1 MDQANKRLKILEH
14 DLAKLDMQKKNKNDD
29 SDSDDDDDDLNDR
42 EGLETERNELV
53 KANAARQ
60 AKLDEYEKNKKWN
73 VDNMFHVTEER
84 SIVNPSAGKL
94 GYTETGFIVPTDDA
108 EPKEAATA
116 TSSKVVAE
124 EAQGETKKPASTT
137 TTDSKPAATTTAAK
151 KPVAGPSPPPKSA
164 AAAKSSSSATTT
176 AVATAE
182 KKKFDDNDLGV
193 MMTYHEFTEKH
204 ADTVEEFMALPD
216 LESSKNFLLQ
226 NAQVLLQ
233 ENASNYLLLASLED
247 EMNGHREKMKR
258 TARQSQIVT
267 NIAELAK
274 TLKTHPG
281 NVIVPF
287 FTRLQQREHLQEFL
301 VGVTAFQEKII
312 KRAVVKKQEIDAQ
325 RLREAE
331 QEEEEEGVAAATRA
345 TRSATSGG
353 VELADI
359 PREERL
365 GPGGLDP
372 LEVIETLPDSMVKA
386 FESRNVDNLKQ
397 ALLALP
403 PDEAEHH
410 MNRCIAAGLWVANA

>member
-1 MDQANKRLKILEH
+1 MEQAIKRIKTLEH
-14 DLAKLDMQKKNKNDD
+14 DLSKLDMTKKKND
-29 SDSDDDDDDLNDR
+29 SDDDDDDDDDLNDR

-73 VDNMFHVTEER
+73 VDNMFQVKEER

-94 GYTETGFIVPTDDA
+94 GYTETGFIVPTD
-108 EPKEAATA
+108 EPKAKPKLA
-116 TSSKVVAE
+116 VVD
-124 EAQGETKKPASTT
+124 S
-137 TTDSKPAATTTAAK
+137 DSKPAAAAATTSTTTTSAA

-164 AAAKSSSSATTT
+164 TAAAKSSAAAAATATT
-176 AVATAE
+176 AVVATAE
-182 KKKFDDNDLGV
+182 KKPFDDHDLGV

-204 ADTVEEFMALPD
+204 ADKVEEFMALPD
-216 LESSKNFLLQ
+216 LESSKQFLLQ
-226 NAQVLLQ
+226 HAQVLLQ

-247 EMNGHREKMKR
+247 EMNGHTEKMKR
-258 TARQSQIVT
+258 TALQSQIIS

-287 FTRLQQREHLQEFL
+287 FTRMQQREHLEEFL
-301 VGVTAFQEKII
+301 SGVKVFQEKII
-312 KRAVVKKQEIDAQ
+312 KRAVVKRQEIDAQ
-325 RLREAE
+325 RLREE
-331 QEEEEEGVAAATRA
+331 QEEEAAAAAATTKSA
-345 TRSATSGG
+345 TTATSGG

-372 LEVIETLPDSMVKA
+372 LEVIETLPESMVKA

-403 PDEAEHH
+403 PDEAEYQ